1 MDWKKLQKL
10 EVLLLKA
17 IKTCL
22 RRLLSSLN
30 KSESVK
36 ESQKNFDGARIERL
50 KEILLNWDIDF
61 VSQKYKR
68 LENIFIE

>member
-1 MDWKKLQKL
+1 MDSNKLQKL

-36 ESQKNFDGARIERL
+36 ESQNNFDGARIERL
-50 KEILLNWDIDF
+50 KEILINWDIDF

>member
-1 MDWKKLQKL
+1 MDSNKLQKL

-50 KEILLNWDIDF
+50 KEILIN
-61 VSQKYKR
+61 
-68 LENIFIE
+68 

>member
-1 MDWKKLQKL
+1 MDSNKLQKL
-10 EVLLLKA
+10 EVLLLQA

-50 KEILLNWDIDF
+50 KEILINWDIDF

>member
-1 MDWKKLQKL
+1 MDSNKLQKL

-30 KSESVK
+30 KSKSVK

-50 KEILLNWDIDF
+50 KEILINWDIDF

>member
-1 MDWKKLQKL
+1 MNWNKLQKL

-36 ESQKNFDGARIERL
+36 ESQKNVDGARVQKIKRDFNKLKYRL
-50 KEILLNWDIDF
+50 CKPK
-61 VSQKYKR
+61 V
-68 LENIFIE
+68 